1 MWTFYSKF
9 YDTIMFWDCLFIFFF
24 KQQIVSQQRILI
36 HEDSM
41 NLLSLY
47 TSPSLPNITLGLP
60 AVPTQLNVSHYT
72 AAQVI
77 FSEGNSVI
85 SCVFRLQ
92 GNLVEFAS
100 PRIHLLHSKLCKD
113 VQFDFKLKN
122 YTGSQ
127 YVIYIKTITNIYI
140 MFYSF

>member
-1 MWTFYSKF
+1 MWTFYSNF
-9 YDTIMFWDCLFIFFF
+9 YDIIMFWDCLFIFF
-24 KQQIVSQQRILI
+24 QQQMVSQQRILI

-72 AAQVI
+72 ATWGI
-77 FSEGNSVI
+77 LLEGNPSCI
-85 SCVFRLQ
+85 SHIFRLQ

-100 PRIHLLHSKLCKD
+100 PRIHTLHSELCRD

-122 YTGSQ
+122 YTGSTVSTT
-127 YVIYIKTITNIYI
+127 YKNNN
-140 MFYSF
+140 